1 MRELDRAGRGD
12 LRYAIVAYAGVRW
25 WAEVCGLSL
34 RTRQQPPAPPPE
46 ELVEEARTLMGWL
59 GYLPGANKL
68 RQLDRRD
75 LALAVLRSG
84 GSRAY
89 CERYGL
95 PYADGRTSAARRRG

>member
-12 LRYAIVAYAGVRW
+12 LRYAILAHGGVRW
-25 WAEVCGLSL
+25 WGDACGLTL
-34 RTRQQPPAPPPE
+34 RTRQRAPAPPPE
-46 ELVEEARTLMGWL
+46 ELVEEARKLIGWH

-68 RQLDRRD
+68 RQMDRRD

-95 PYADGRTSAARRRG
+95 PYLDGRTSAVRRRG